1 MAECNSLC
9 QVLQERCPGVKI
21 RVDDIKN
28 LVDVG
33 YDTETALAA
42 ASKDSFDKI
51 LPNQRGVVYALIKAF
66 SQPVGML
73 PY

>member
-1 MAECNSLC
+1 MDEDGRVQLP
-9 QVLQERCPGVKI
+9 LPGVKI

-42 ASKDSFDKI
+42 AFKDSFDKI
-51 LPNQRGVVYALIKAF
+51 LPNRPGVVYTF
-66 SQPVGML
+66 SQPAGML

>member
-1 MAECNSLC
+1 
-9 QVLQERCPGVKI
+9 VKI

-42 ASKDSFDKI
+42 ASKDSFNKM
-51 LPNQRGVVYALIKAF
+51 LPNQPGVVYTLIKAF
-66 SQPVGML
+66 SQPAEEEPPSKNAKVVTR
-73 PY
+73 

>member
-1 MAECNSLC
+1 
-9 QVLQERCPGVKI
+9 VKI
-21 RVDDIKN
+21 RLDDIKN

-51 LPNQRGVVYALIKAF
+51 LPNRPGVVYTLINAF
-66 SQPVGML
+66 SLPVGIL